1 MFSIKRN
8 YALGLLLLIISSCS
22 SIDIFKENTEI
33 PVSRP
38 YTSFVIINQEVGMK
52 EFKSEFIDHQV
63 QIHLQE
69 ALEAQGFVYDREK
82 PDLVIRYTSN
92 EDPRKRTTSNY
103 PAPYPYW
110 GYRVWDP
117 WAASSYMNPNYG
129 TKTTSYELLQVII
142 DFIDPAEDKFLMTL
156 TGVTEVSSPKGK
168 DKKVLKTVDKII
180 ESFLTD
186 LPKRPNSIE
195 NS

>member
-1 MFSIKRN
+1 MFSNKPI
-8 YALGLLLLIISSCS
+8 YLVGLLAFILSSCS

-33 PVSRP
+33 PVRKP
-38 YTSFVIINQEVGMK
+38 YSSFVIINQEVGMK

-69 ALEAQGFVYDREK
+69 ALEAQGLVYDREK

-103 PAPYPYW
+103 STPYPYW

-117 WAASSYMNPNYG
+117 WAASRYMNPNYG
-129 TKTTSYELLQVII
+129 TKTTSYELLQVIV
-142 DFIDPAEDKFLMTL
+142 DFIDPTEDKFLMTL

-180 ESFLTD
+180 ESFLAD
-186 LPKRPNSIE
+186 LPQNPNSEE